1 MLNKSVELKVVKDVL
16 IFGGIILGL
25 LCIFCFFGM
34 YDIPLGFLL
43 GLIISLINYAIVNV
57 QTKIMLSKSASM
69 SSVGLTLA
77 CYTTRFLL
85 YGGALFLAFYLSYI
99 NVKLFAWYTVFI
111 GFMLI
116 KAIIFFKY
124 GQIANRKIE
133 DIK

>member
-57 QTKIMLSKSASM
+57 QTKK
-69 SSVGLTLA
+69 
-77 CYTTRFLL
+77 YTIGIIIVIIRIT
-85 YGGALFLAFYLSYI
+85 I
-99 NVKLFAWYTVFI
+99 DVVK
-111 GFMLI
+111 
-116 KAIIFFKY
+116 FFCS
-124 GQIANRKIE
+124 I
-133 DIK
+133 DLV

>member
-43 GLIISLINYAIVNV
+43 GLM